1 MKQTVWVLLMLG
13 LLVACEPEPTPF
25 PVDVPVTPTPT
36 PEPTPILP
44 VRYALAPNTQGLIED
59 FDVIQASAEVEQ
71 LFDGVAPNELGTR
84 FDVVATYGEF
94 SGWSQSEA
102 NPHAMLIINPETE
115 PLDAQFAYLISLG
128 IDPTAIVEAIDVPGI
143 SPADSTQN
151 AAKMKS
157 SQIRSDMANLGRPDG
172 FRLGL
177 GAAFI
182 PGARQVAD
190 HLETINIETRIT
202 QGSND
207 QLRDDLTAGR
217 IHLALVSW
225 TSERERAVW
234 HDLFGV
240 DYAIDLYTVP
250 ISYLATPELSITFTD
265 GGWPIAS
272 R

>member
-1 MKQTVWVLLMLG
+1 MKKIVWLLLLIVLLA
-13 LLVACEPEPTPF
+13 ACEPEPTPF

-44 VRYALAPNTQGLIED
+44 VRYALAPNTQGLIAD
-59 FDVIQASAEVEQ
+59 YDSIQASAEIEQ

-84 FDVVATYGEF
+84 FDIVATYGEF

-102 NPHAMLIINPETE
+102 NPHAMLIINPEAE

-128 IDPTAIVEAIDVPGI
+128 FDPAVIVDAMDVPGVI
-143 SPADSTQN
+143 AADVPENDSEI
-151 AAKMKS
+151 AP

-172 FRLGL
+172 FRLGM
-177 GAAFI
+177 GTAHI
-182 PGARQVAD
+182 PGAQQVAD
-190 HLETINIETRIT
+190 HLKTINVEARLT
-202 QGSND
+202 QGSNE

-225 TSERERAVW
+225 TNEQERAAW
-234 HDLFGV
+234 RDLFGV
-240 DYAIDLYTVP
+240 EYALDLYMVP
-250 ISYLATPELSITFTD
+250 ISYLATPELSVTFTD